1 MCSSLLIVAVKLLDV
16 RLQDEMQ
23 RIPLRLWALAVL
35 SGVLQILPFPIAG
48 PTPLWRTAFCWIAL
62 LPLLWALLGN
72 DKTGNP
78 LTRMQ
83 GAILAY
89 ACGFVW
95 YLGNCYWIYQTMYL
109 YGGLSRPVAAGILI
123 LFCLYLGLYH
133 ALFGT
138 LIATFHRRFG
148 RQSALLLVPFAW
160 VAVELARA
168 RITGLPWDL
177 LGIAQVDNPLLTR
190 LAPITGAYGLSF
202 IIAAVNALW
211 LLRIRVRER
220 RYTRLTL
227 TIAGVVVIVL
237 YVVSLRFIANPA
249 SSPTT
254 ATATLVQENLEVG
267 AANTGPEPSTQQF
280 LESFSYLSRY
290 PSPRFLL
297 GIPELDGT
305 PSVYLIREQVP
316 AAGENPNEPAP
327 TPTNLIVWPES
338 PAPFQDIDPQFRAAM
353 SALARTAHAP
363 VIVGNTGF
371 EPDPASRSG
380 YDLYNRASF
389 FAADGAVAG
398 HYDKMHLVP
407 FGEYVPYK
415 EFFFFAKNLL
425 NEVGL
430 FEPGRERTVFNTGG
444 HTYGVFICYESIF
457 GDEIRHLTQEGADV
471 LINISNDG
479 WYGNT
484 SAAWQHL
491 NMVRMRAI
499 ENHRWI
505 LRATN
510 TGVTAAINPSG
521 RVTAAAPRHRRTS
534 IQVHFA
540 YEQYLTFYARYGD
553 LFAYACAFITTI
565 AFAFGLRSLSSASTP
580 QLP

>member
-1 MCSSLLIVAVKLLDV
+1 M
-16 RLQDEMQ
+16 R
-23 RIPLRLWALAVL
+23 RIPLRLWAMAILSAVL
-35 SGVLQILPFPIAG
+35 QVLPFPIAG

-78 LTRMQ
+78 LTLSQ
-83 GAILAY
+83 SAILGY
-89 ACGFVW
+89 ACGFIW

-109 YGGLSRPVAAGILI
+109 YGALAKPIAAGILV

-138 LIATFHRRFG
+138 LIAASHKRYG
-148 RQSALLLVPFAW
+148 RQAALLLVPFAW

-177 LGIAQVDNPLLTR
+177 LGTAQVDNPLLTR
-190 LAPITGAYGLSF
+190 LAPITGVYGLSF

-211 LLRIRVRER
+211 LIRIRIRER
-220 RYTRLTL
+220 RYTRVALT
-227 TIAGVVVIVL
+227 TAGVLIIVF
-237 YVVSLRFIANPA
+237 YVVGLRLIANPK

-267 AANTGPEPSTQQF
+267 AANTGPQPSTQQF
-280 LESFSYLSRY
+280 LESFSYLSQH

-297 GIPELDGT
+297 GIPELPNT
-305 PSVYLIREQVP
+305 PSVYVIRTQNSAEG
-316 AAGENPNEPAP
+316 ADSSESAP
-327 TPTNLIVWPES
+327 TPTDLIVWPES
-338 PAPFQDIDPQFRAAM
+338 PAPFEDIDPQFRAAM
-353 SALARTAHAP
+353 SALARATQTP
-363 VIVGNTGF
+363 IIVGNTGF
-371 EPDPASRSG
+371 EPSTVTRSG
-380 YDLYNRASF
+380 YTPYNRASF
-389 FAADGAVAG
+389 ITSDGTFAG

-425 NEVGL
+425 SEVGL
-430 FEPGRERTVFNTGG
+430 FEPGKQRTVFKTGG

-457 GDEIRHLTQEGADV
+457 GDEIRHLAQEGADV

-479 WYGNT
+479 WYGDT

-510 TGVTAAINPSG
+510 TGVTAAINPYG
-521 RVTAAAPRHRRTS
+521 RVTAAAPRHQRTS
-534 IQVHFA
+534 IRVHFA
-540 YEQYLTFYARYGD
+540 YEHDLTFYAAHGD
-553 LFAYACAFITTI
+553 LFAYACAFIT
-565 AFAFGLRSLSSASTP
+565 ALCLALSFQRRVAVN
-580 QLP
+580 